1 MFTRRAI
8 TGKAGKHVS
17 TFRRR
22 SRSRSRSSTSNS
34 NSKSSG
40 NLFQR
45 ELRAAR
51 ARMRL
56 RAVIMKILNE
66 IQMKP
71 GTGSK
76 YKEAERRFYK
86 LAFTRR

>member
-17 TFRRR
+17 TFRSR
-22 SRSRSRSSTSNS
+22 SRSRSRTPNSNS
-34 NSKSSG
+34 NSG

-56 RAVIMKILNE
+56 RAAIMKVLEE
-66 IQMKP
+66 IQYRP

-86 LAFTRR
+86 TIFGRR